1 MRVPVLT
8 YHAGIIN
15 GTDYL
20 GNDHVAL
27 AEDLALIQ
35 RLGLRIVPLQEVVDA
50 FLERRDPLPSGC
62 VALSCDDG
70 TDYDYR
76 DLDHPVAGPVRS
88 FHNLMTDFQFR
99 HGHAAQPGLH
109 MTAFVV
115 ASPEARQR
123 MDERCLQDCG
133 NYSDDWWRPAFLSG
147 RWAIENHGWD
157 HNHPELDDPGPHGIR
172 RGDFANIDNVEK
184 ADYEI
189 AQARDYIDQQ
199 LSPSR
204 SRLFCYPFGHVSDYL
219 HDDYLPG
226 RGVELGL
233 DAAFC
238 DGAEPVTLSSDRWL
252 LPRYI
257 CGWHWKS
264 PGELEQLLR
273 TAG

>member
-8 YHAGIIN
+8 YHAGIISGQN
-15 GTDYL
+15 YL
-20 GNDHVAL
+20 GNDHIAL
-27 AEDLALIQ
+27 AEDLELIQ
-35 RLGLRIVPLQEVVDA
+35 RMGLRIVPLQTVVEA
-50 FLERRDPLPSGC
+50 FLGHRAALPAGC

-76 DLDHPVAGPVRS
+76 DLDHPVAGSVRS

-99 HGHAAQPGLH
+99 HGHNAQPSLH
-109 MTAFVV
+109 MTAFVT
-115 ASPEARQR
+115 ADPAARER
-123 MDERCLQDCG
+123 MDQRCLQARG
-133 NYSDDWWRPAFLSG
+133 NYNDDWWRPALLSG
-147 RWAIENHGWD
+147 RWAIENHSWD
-157 HNHPELDDPGPHGIR
+157 HNHPELDDPGPHDIR
-172 RGDFANIDNVEK
+172 RGDFANIDCFEK
-184 ADYEI
+184 AEYEI

-199 LSPSR
+199 LSPGR

-219 HDDYLPG
+219 HDEYLPT

-238 DGAEPVTLSSDRWL
+238 DGGEPLGMSSDRWR

-273 TAG
+273 DAA